1 MIELIENL
9 DGSLTKVEKVGD
21 SVTSYMPLFAGVKK
35 SRTLEDGTV
44 EEYEPYA
51 ELLAEAK
58 AKNIKI
64 KKKSQAE
71 KDAIA
76 KDEARRALKAERDA
90 ALQAIVFDLGA
101 GKSVQVRPQ
110 DIVNFQLAIS
120 RTTDPIDWVLSDNSV
135 EPLSIDILSQAL
147 AFGVNEGERIWKQY
161 TDKLKVI

>member
-1 MIELIENL
+1 MTIEITEL
-9 DGSLTKVEKVGD
+9 DNGKLQKLEINGEEK
-21 SVTSYMPLFAGVKK
+21 TSYKPVA
-35 SRTLEDGTV
+35 SGTP
-44 EEYEPYA
+44 EYD

-64 KKKSQAE
+64 KKKTQAE

-76 KDEARRALKAERDA
+76 KDEARRVLKAERDA

-110 DIVNFQLAIS
+110 DIANFQLAIS

-147 AFGVNEGERIWKQY
+147 AFGINEGERIWKQY
-161 TDKLKVI
+161 TDQLKVI

>member
-1 MIELIENL
+1 MSEQKKLSNYRENFVGGVDADRELESGEIVPYT
-9 DGSLTKVEKVGD
+9 LTPDEVNKVKAD
-21 SVTSYMPLFAGVKK
+21 KATVKK
-35 SRTLEDGTV
+35 KT
-44 EEYEPYA
+44 
-51 ELLAEAK
+51 
-58 AKNIKI
+58 
-64 KKKSQAE
+64 QAE

-110 DIVNFQLAIS
+110 DISNFQLAIS

-135 EPLSIDILSQAL
+135 EPLSIDILRQAL

-161 TDKLKVI
+161 TDQLKVI